1 MTMSDRKELIG
12 KIKQLPG
19 LLDRAVEGLDD
30 KKLDTPYGEG
40 KWTVRQVVHHL
51 ADSHMNAF
59 IRCKLIMTE
68 NKPPL
73 KPYNQDDWANTIEAK
88 SAPIAPS
95 LAVVRG
101 VHERW
106 VLLLESLPESAWT
119 RPAHHP
125 EHGDMT
131 LNDILN
137 IYSHHGENHVSQI
150 VKLSVAEGWKVSYST
165 LPGCL

>member
-1 MTMSDRKELIG
+1 MSDRKEMIA

-19 LLDRAVEGLDD
+19 LLEKAVEGLDD
-30 KKLDTPYGEG
+30 GKLDTPYGEG

-59 IRCKLIMTE
+59 IRFKLTVTE
-68 NKPPL
+68 NKPTL
-73 KPYNQDDWANTIEAK
+73 KPYNQDDWATTIEAK
-88 SAPIAPS
+88 TAPIEPS
-95 LAVVRG
+95 LGILKG

-106 VLLLESLPESAWT
+106 VMLMELLPESAWS
-119 RPAHHP
+119 RVAYHP
-125 EHGDMT
+125 EHGDLT
-131 LNDILN
+131 LTDILN
-137 IYSHHGENHVSQI
+137 TYSRHGENHVSQI